1 MTLRWL
7 IDAVFGPIPI
17 NAFLNPHPN
26 VLRRLANSKRKR
38 RPHICY
44 PLRH

>member
-7 IDAVFGPIPI
+7 IDAVLGSIPI
-17 NAFLNPHPN
+17 DALLCPHPN
-26 VLRRLANSKRKR
+26 VARRLANSKRKR

-44 PLRH
+44 PLRR